1 MKRSI
6 IFYTAIL
13 TLLFASSAC
22 RKCVQCTEYNP
33 AGKKELQYRETC
45 GKKDEIDDYR
55 IEQENNVNPNN
66 KVKCE
71 ERKTT
76 LF

>member
-1 MKRSI
+1 
-6 IFYTAIL
+6 
-13 TLLFASSAC
+13 
-22 RKCVQCTEYNP
+22 VQCTEYNP
-33 AGKKELQYRETC
+33 AGKKELEYRETC

-55 IEQENNVNPNN
+55 IERENNLNPNN